1 MAIRPR
7 RSGKPRKP
15 QKKCPA
21 AAVDGPR
28 PPQCSPQHQ
37 RSAALIRARP
47 SLPVA
52 PPVPAA
58 PADAP
63 FPAPAAKHASRH
75 ATPRHIHRLRHTLCT
90 SASTMPVAP
99 SPFIFQGRAVPK
111 AASASPV
118 ALRFPQPLPAV
129 RPTTDPP
136 AVPQPHSRF
145 ACNPA
150 LSAFASAE
158 PSTES
163 ATEIISFAARK
174 HTWFTLP
181 PLCFLSRYKSALFSK
196 R

>member
-1 MAIRPR
+1 MPCC
-7 RSGKPRKP
+7 GGG
-15 QKKCPA
+15 CGG
-21 AAVDGPR
+21 GPR

-63 FPAPAAKHASRH
+63 FPAPAAKHASRP
-75 ATPRHIHRLRHTLCT
+75 ATPRHIHRLRHTPCT
-90 SASTMPVAP
+90 SASAMPATP
-99 SPFIFQGRAVPK
+99 SPFIFQGRAAPK
-111 AASASPV
+111 AASAYPL
-118 ALRFPQPLPAV
+118 ALRFPQPLPSV
-129 RPTTDPP
+129 RPATDPP

-150 LSAFASAE
+150 LPPCQ
-158 PSTES
+158 PSPLPN
-163 ATEIISFAARK
+163 
-174 HTWFTLP
+174 LP
-181 PLCFLSRYKSALFSK
+181 PNPPPNPLFCSSKAHMVHSAPIAFSFTIQINVFSK